1 MSNASISSR
10 VTHTRRRSSDER
22 ANPGILLFTLQSLL
36 RRCTNSSGA
45 AKPQQKVGMSRAK
58 AQRPQRE
65 KNDLSFRPKGEIF
78 SDRSHALGMTVQH
91 YHLAFVA
98 FWREQTSFAGD
109 IDLGPGCS
117 VLVLR
122 LI

>member
-36 RRCTNSSGA
+36 RRCTNSPGA

-65 KNDLSFRPKGEIF
+65 KNDLSFRLKGEIF
-78 SDRSHALGMTVQH
+78 LRSFPCARDDGPAPSPGVRGV
-91 YHLAFVA
+91 LARA
-98 FWREQTSFAGD
+98 N
-109 IDLGPGCS
+109 L
-117 VLVLR
+117 LR
-122 LI
+122 RRH